1 MNKARYATACILT
14 IALAACS
21 KSRHAEQ
28 VPVRQD
34 GEIAEKSPVPV
45 PTPGE
50 PPRPIG
56 SAQMKPDG
64 TIILQLRAEDGS
76 GRRGDAV
83 LTYPASHP
91 RYHYILDHL
100 GGIKPGEDKEVPP
113 WPE

>member
-1 MNKARYATACILT
+1 MNKVRYAVACVLT
-14 IALAACS
+14 LAMAACTR
-21 KSRHAEQ
+21 SRHAEQ
-28 VPVRQD
+28 VPFHED
-34 GEIAEKSPVPV
+34 GGITEKPLAPA
-45 PTPGE
+45 PTPGG
-50 PPRPIG
+50 PLRSIG

-83 LTYPASHP
+83 LTYPVAHP
-91 RYHYILDHL
+91 RYQFILDHL